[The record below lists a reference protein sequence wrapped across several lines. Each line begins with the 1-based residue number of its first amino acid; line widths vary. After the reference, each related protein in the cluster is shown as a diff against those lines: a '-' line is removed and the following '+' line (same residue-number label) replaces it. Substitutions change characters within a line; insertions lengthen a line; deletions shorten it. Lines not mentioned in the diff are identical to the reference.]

1 MALEIQSDAS
11 YILNE
16 VITRL
21 RTLESKYTTITE
33 KTLMINKNMID
44 EYKTLSRHIKLI
56 ESDMKDIKLEIAK
69 LKEII
74 KDIAKELDGYAR
86 KENVKVLEK
95 YINLIDPLKFIT
107 EDDVKR
113 IAKEVIKSEQR

>member
-1 MALEIQSDAS
+1 MAMEIQQQDSS

-16 VITRL
+16 VINRL
-21 RTLESKYTTITE
+21 RSLESKYNLITE

-44 EYKTLSRHIKLI
+44 EYKGMSRHIKLI
-56 ESDMKDIKLEIAK
+56 ESDLKELKFEIAK
-69 LKEII
+69 IRDVI
-74 KDIAKELDGYAR
+74 KDIAKELDSYAR

-95 YINLIDPLKFIT
+95 YINLMDPLKSVT

-113 IAKEVIKSEQR
+113 IVNEVIKSEQ

>member
-1 MALEIQSDAS
+1 MAIETTQQDAS

-16 VITRL
+16 VVNRL
-21 RTLESKYTTITE
+21 RSLESKYNLITE
-33 KTLMINKNMID
+33 KTLLINKNMID
-44 EYKTLSRHIKLI
+44 EYKSLSRHIKII
-56 ESDMKDIKLEIAK
+56 ESDIKEIKLEVNK

-74 KDIAKELDGYAR
+74 REFAKEFDSYAR

-95 YINLIDPLKFIT
+95 YINLIDPLKFVT

-113 IAKEVIKSEQR
+113 IVKEVIKSE